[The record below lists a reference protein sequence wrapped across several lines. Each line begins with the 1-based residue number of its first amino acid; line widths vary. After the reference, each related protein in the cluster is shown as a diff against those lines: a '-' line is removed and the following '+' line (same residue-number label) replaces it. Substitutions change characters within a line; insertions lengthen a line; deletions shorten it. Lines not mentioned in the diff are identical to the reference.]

1 MKETE
6 QMRELVTTAKRLR
19 AVRQASKHFLTLWA
33 LEHMNRRSRPVERMA
48 ADVAQSADQAIADP
62 HNHDWS
68 ILYRGSVLD
77 D

>member
-1 MKETE
+1 
-6 QMRELVTTAKRLR
+6 MRELVTTAKRLR
-19 AVRQASKHFLTLWA
+19 SVRQASKHFLTLWA
-33 LEHMNRRSRPVERMA
+33 LDRVHRQPQRLDRMA
-48 ADVAQSADQAIADP
+48 ADVAQSAEQAIADP

>member
-1 MKETE
+1 
-6 QMRELVTTAKRLR
+6 MRELVTTAKRLR

-33 LEHMNRRSRPVERMA
+33 LDHVSRTQPLQRMA
-48 ADVAQSADQAIADP
+48 ADVAQSTDQAIADP